1 MAPEILMGIQYNPQT
16 VDLFALGVIFF
27 MLYTGRAPFVE
38 ASQTDPHFK
47 LLAMND
53 TEGFWRAHGTGME
66 PGFFTDDFKNLITQ
80 MLAYQPFYR
89 LSMVDVIY
97 HPFF

>member
-1 MAPEILMGIQYNPQT
+1 
-16 VDLFALGVIFF
+16 
-27 MLYTGRAPFVE
+27 
-38 ASQTDPHFK
+38 
-47 LLAMND
+47 MND